1 MSLLLDALKAAEGQT
16 QRSQSAEAAQ
26 RGEPPADSAAAAVPA
41 VIDAPTEE
49 QILTLAEEVA
59 SAPAKPAP
67 AAPPQYRHNP
77 AAFPPM
83 DDTEPMVA
91 RRASRSQQW
100 QRWVKPAGL
109 AVLLLAAA
117 AAAWVMFDPAA
128 PMPALAPPVIP
139 APPVAVEAAA
149 TESVAATPVADTPA
163 DTGEV
168 AADTPDDYPYELEGN
183 PADYELAVRAPAS
196 VAVRAPLVISGR
208 PSPLTAAHAALRAGD
223 LSRAESLYRET
234 LATERDQ
241 PDAHLGMALIE
252 QSRGGT
258 AAALVQYR
266 AVLALRPGD
275 PQAWAGLADLTGDGE
290 LEGMESRLRNL
301 LATRPDA
308 ALHFALGNILAR
320 QLRWSDA
327 QESYFAAATGAPQ
340 NADYAFNL
348 AVALDRLGK
357 GRVAIPHYARALA
370 LAGDARAVQFDA
382 SSVRTR
388 MQQLEALP

>member
-1 MSLLLDALKAAEGQT
+1 MSLLLDALKAAEGQS
-16 QRSQSAEAAQ
+16 QRSTAAE
-26 RGEPPADSAAAAVPA
+26 PAERVPDMQPA
-41 VIDAPTEE
+41 GTDAPTDE

-59 SAPAKPAP
+59 VAPAKPAP
-67 AAPPQYRHNP
+67 AAAPQYRHNP

-83 DDTEPMVA
+83 DDAEHAIAPKLAGGVK
-91 RRASRSQQW
+91 RRW
-100 QRWVKPAGL
+100 QGWLRPAGL
-109 AVLLLAAA
+109 VTIALVAGLAL
-117 AAAWVMFDPAA
+117 WVMFRPTA
-128 PMPALAPPVIP
+128 PVPALAPPVMP
-139 APPVAVEAAA
+139 APPPPVEAPAA
-149 TESVAATPVADTPA
+149 QLPEATPVADPPA
-163 DTGEV
+163 TAEV
-168 AADTPDDYPYELEGN
+168 AAEITDDHPYDPDAN
-183 PADYELAVRAPAS
+183 PADYEPAVRVSAS
-196 VAVRAPLVISGR
+196 MPVRQPLVISGR
-208 PSPLTAAHAALRAGD
+208 PSPLAAAHAALRAGD
-223 LSRAESLYRET
+223 LQRAESLYRQT

-252 QSRGGT
+252 QSRGAT

-320 QLRWSDA
+320 QMRWSDA

-357 GRVAIPHYARALA
+357 GRAAAPHYARALA

-382 SSVRTR
+382 VSARTR
-388 MQQLEALP
+388 LQQLESQP